1 LKLFEIGQRVKELR
15 KEKGLTQDQLAK
27 VASISRVTL
36 GKLERGQVGAVS
48 IKTLDIILDA
58 LDYEISFAK
67 NDKYSFGLTT
77 LDELGKNEFFR

>member
-1 LKLFEIGQRVKELR
+1 MKLFEIGQRVKELR

-77 LDELGKNEFFR
+77 LDELG